1 MVRLLFFK
9 FQNTILLGSQS
20 MRTVLRN
27 NFPSVLITKFNAL
40 TKVMLVLGIVS
51 STSLSS
57 KAWAASELDQSF
69 VPPPPPNLF
78 AVIGGGFTFIAQ
90 TFTAGLDGF
99 LTAVNVSVATSPR
112 VSPPV
117 SLRVQIL
124 EAVNGVPVNSVLG
137 STTLEPGESAPPTTL
152 IPFSNAIPI
161 EAGKQYA
168 IVVDYPEH
176 TTGVGNVPGNWRGR
190 TENPYPDGSAQTSND
205 LSDWLPVGG
214 AAQLEGD
221 LHFQTYVETLKQ
233 IVEIDIKPG
242 NEQNNV
248 NICAQ
253 GVLPVAILSSES
265 FDATEEVDPAT
276 IGLAGASV
284 KTVGKDE
291 RPLTQNRDANK
302 DGITDLVVKILI
314 EELHLEGG
322 DTEAELTGRTFEGK
336 PIEGTGA
343 VTVKQTMCLRNVED

>member
-1 MVRLLFFK
+1 MHKLIGKISSSPFIKTLNSLTK
-9 FQNTILLGSQS
+9 ILLVS
-20 MRTVLRN
+20 
-27 NFPSVLITKFNAL
+27 
-40 TKVMLVLGIVS
+40 GIVT

-57 KAWAASELDQSF
+57 PAWAASELDQSF
-69 VPPPPPNLF
+69 VPPPQPLLF

-99 LTAVNVSVATSPR
+99 LTAVNVNVNTSPG

-124 EAVNGVPVNSVLG
+124 EVVNGVPVNSALG
-137 STTLEPGESAPPTTL
+137 STTLEPGESAPLTTL
-152 IPFSNAIPI
+152 IPFTNAIPI

-176 TTGVGNVPGNWRGR
+176 TTGVGNVPGNWAGNR
-190 TENPYPDGSAQTSND
+190 ENPYPDGSAQTSND

-214 AAQLEGD
+214 ALQLEAD

-233 IVEIDIKPG
+233 IVEVDIKPG

-248 NICAQ
+248 NICAK
-253 GVLPVAILSSES
+253 GVLPVAIMSSES
-265 FDATEEVDPAT
+265 FDATEEVNAFT
-276 IGLAGASV
+276 VSLAGAGV
-284 KTVGKDE
+284 KTVGKDD
-291 RPLTQNRDANK
+291 RPLTHNRDANK
-302 DGITDLVVKILI
+302 DGITDLVVKISI
-314 EELHLEGG
+314 EDLGLSSH

-343 VTVKQTMCLRNVED
+343 VKVVQAMCLRTVEGQD